1 MARALEAAHPGLAV
15 ALVGIETRGD
25 VVQQVPLRSAEGS
38 AFFTA
43 EIDHALIAGEID
55 LAVHSLKDL
64 SLDRPAALCVAAV
77 PRRENPRDVVLFA
90 PDIAESAARGKQ
102 THLEF
107 LERHA
112 IGRANA
118 LALTSSQLVRHI
130 QSRRADGAGLATASN
145 DLTWIGV
152 VLRAAKSVEGVTVRP
167 QIVQEARIACREF
180 RLIGKSRRRE
190 RRPTVDELAKLD
202 AHFATRDRR
211 ASLPRIRHFGV
222 SVCGPFRERND
233 VKSDEV
239 DHGHEHQLAEPAG
252 KPALEKIFRTAR
264 G

>member
-1 MARALEAAHPGLAV
+1 MPGLRQSPAGRGIGGRGPAQRPAHPGNWPDS
-15 ALVGIETRGD
+15 GR
-25 VVQQVPLRSAEGS
+25 LRQIGS
-38 AFFTA
+38 LHPGGSTNQDGA
-43 EIDHALIAGEID
+43 AGCFELPI
-55 LAVHSLKDL
+55 
-64 SLDRPAALCVAAV
+64 R
-77 PRRENPRDVVLFA
+77 
-90 PDIAESAARGKQ
+90 
-102 THLEF
+102 
-107 LERHA
+107 
-112 IGRANA
+112 
-118 LALTSSQLVRHI
+118 TSSQLVRHI

>member
-1 MARALEAAHPGLAV
+1 MAHILVRKCGSGSLRYTAVVRIRQGRVVLHREAKTFSHRSVAERWAKAREVALEDPSSPFRQNNKPRTLAS
-15 ALVGIETRGD
+15 LIRWYIETFERIS
-25 VVQQVPLRSAEGS
+25 QW
-38 AFFTA
+38 
-43 EIDHALIAGEID
+43 
-55 LAVHSLKDL
+55 
-64 SLDRPAALCVAAV
+64 
-77 PRRENPRDVVLFA
+77 RRT
-90 PDIAESAARGKQ
+90 KQ